1 MKDARFFA
9 GKDCTVD
16 SLKCVMSGIQQIN
29 KTMGELSYQLEM
41 SDSLDSGNVTMTEEE
56 VTNTTTTTTE
66 QDNDALSDRDQP
78 RIAKEFDSVLVNLCS
93 VCASSL
99 PVVR

>member
-1 MKDARFFA
+1 
-9 GKDCTVD
+9 
-16 SLKCVMSGIQQIN
+16 MSGIQQIN

-41 SDSLDSGNVTMTEEE
+41 SDSLGSGNVTMTEEE
-56 VTNTTTTTTE
+56 VTNTTTE

-99 PVVR
+99 PVVRWIFEMI